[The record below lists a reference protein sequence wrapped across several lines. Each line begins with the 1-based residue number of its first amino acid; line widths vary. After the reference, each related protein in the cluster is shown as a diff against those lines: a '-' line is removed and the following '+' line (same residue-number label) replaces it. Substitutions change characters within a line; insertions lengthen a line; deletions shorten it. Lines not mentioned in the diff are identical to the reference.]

1 MVMLV
6 AELVPASFTL
16 CKTWFNYKIKLE
28 KIIILGGL
36 SVTESFPGSENCKAE
51 TNALM
56 PEVRSFRTLQCVC
69 AGKPPTRL
77 YIDGSVLLAPVNAVH
92 QLGQYNPTFRR
103 EVFVHN
109 ILLKLF
115 GTGHEQEEAVLICVS
130 SS

>member
-16 CKTWFNYKIKLE
+16 CKRWFNYKIKLN

-77 YIDGSVLLAPVNAVH
+77 IAMGVIPLRS
-92 QLGQYNPTFRR
+92 RR
-103 EVFVHN
+103 
-109 ILLKLF
+109 
-115 GTGHEQEEAVLICVS
+115 
-130 SS
+130 